1 MAMGDTFDKDTVNK
15 TEVFEKGQA
24 AIAKKVAAIKAY
36 RKEASRL
43 ASIANKRVERLEK
56 NNLQSSPAY
65 QTYLATGGRFGVK
78 GKTYNEVQAEVSR
91 LKRFIDSNT
100 STISGVNNTL
110 KEMAKNT
117 GIKYKNLEDLRSKST
132 KFFEL
137 ASKVEQYLRTVEDM
151 ASAIGYQK
159 IWEAINQYTQDGK
172 IDLSA
177 GEVDIDSMVD
187 SVSKALAEY
196 DQPAPIIEGWYSL
209 KKDDLDNSSPEIDVH
224 GTKG

>member
-1 MAMGDTFDKDTVNK
+1 MAMGDTFDKDTVHK
-15 TEVFEKGQA
+15 TEVFERGQEN
-24 AIAKKVAAIKAY
+24 IAKKVAAIKAY

-43 ASIANKRVERLEK
+43 ASIANKRVERLER
-56 NNLQSSPAY
+56 NDLQSSPAY

-78 GKTYNEVQAEVSR
+78 GKTYNEVQAEVAR

-100 STISGVNNTL
+100 STVKGVNSTL
-110 KEMAKNT
+110 KDMAKNT
-117 GIKYKNLEDLRSKST
+117 GIKYKNMQDLRAKST

-177 GEVDIDSMVD
+177 GEVDIDSMVN
-187 SVSKALAEY
+187 SVSAALAEY
-196 DQPAPIIEGWYSL
+196 DQPAPIVEGWYSL
-209 KKDDLDNSSPEIDVH
+209 KKDDLDAGPAEPLKKKVH
-224 GTKG
+224 L